1 MSGSAG
7 LTACN
12 GHRRPVPRL
21 FFLLLLAPLWFATGI
36 AHADERIELRS
47 VYVVPKDDMYALH
60 GQLVFDLPDGARKA
74 IEQGATFNLSVE
86 ANIKRKRSLWYDA
99 VEAEIAQQYEM
110 VYHAVSGRYVVRDT
124 NSGDQ
129 ESFATLDAAL
139 DRLKSLNG
147 IAFIGAAEL
156 APERSDH
163 EVSVRA
169 ILLVRSLPR
178 VLRILLFW
186 SNDWQQT
193 SDWYT
198 WTLRP

>member
-1 MSGSAG
+1 MSGSDG
-7 LTACN
+7 LTAYN
-12 GHRRPVPRL
+12 AHRPVPRSFL
-21 FFLLLLAPLWFATGI
+21 FLLLASLWFAIGI
-36 AHADERIELRS
+36 AHADEHIELRS
-47 VYVVPKDDMYALH
+47 VYVVPKDDLYALH

-99 VEAEIAQQYEM
+99 VEADIAQQYEV
-110 VYHAVSGRYVVRDT
+110 VYHAVSGRYVVRNV

-129 ESFATLDAAL
+129 ESFATLDASL
-139 DRLKSLNG
+139 DRLKTLNG
-147 IAFIGAAEL
+147 IALIGTAESV
-156 APERSDH
+156 PEQSDH

-169 ILLVRSLPR
+169 TLLVRSLPR

-186 SNDWQQT
+186 TNDWQQT